1 MEMLMTRL
9 REGCGRHLVVII
21 LVALAV
27 VEALSLVALT
37 RMPSQPGLLIYG
49 EEERGVIVTQPVL
62 KISEIRGPRIDDEA
76 AMIVADESAELSRS
90 SRRSSCAT
98 QAAVSP
104 CPTLPIGIWIFLLAA
119 YVALLIFNFSY
130 TFRQAARPQWFW
142 ETLYTALA
150 LIGWYAWD
158 GCRDHIWFPFAVVQF
173 GLITFAIYAYLLEKR
188 LLEKEKQDTT
198 QKA

>member
-1 MEMLMTRL
+1 MQDMFTSIAQFKEIAT
-9 REGCGRHLVVII
+9 RHLVVII

-49 EEERGVIVTQPVL
+49 EEERGVVVTQPVL

-76 AMIVADESAELSRS
+76 AMIVADESAES
-90 SRRSSCAT
+90 SQSSYAT
-98 QAAVSP
+98 RAAMVSP
-104 CPTLPIGIWIFLLAA
+104 CSALPIGIWIFLLAA

-130 TFRQAARPQWFW
+130 TFERAAKPQWFF
-142 ETLYTALA
+142 EVALTMLA

-158 GCRDHIWFPFAVVQF
+158 GCRDHIWFPFAVVKF
-173 GLITFAIYAYLLEKR
+173 GLITFAIYAYLLEK
-188 LLEKEKQDTT
+188 KSV
-198 QKA
+198 QKTLV